1 MPQGVISALWPDS
14 VLTATLSCLA
24 SRGLVGSSFFLSLT
38 RPNSDIR
45 WVFNDTETWLFPQL
59 SRHPVSSRV
68 MQTLKVPFILSPYPA
83 SFLTLL
89 TGRYSIMNS
98 CKPSLNPHSS
108 KSPLMP
114 QFHRTSSV
122 STVKTAWQF
131 GTIPYAT
138 FSILYLACVWLSV
151 FPPQLNTCSYARG
164 RNYCLIEPV
173 RMLACERSLIKICW
187 VEWNTATWIIKD
199 SLYREACTPNP
210 SDSFGFS
217 IDRAA
222 QTTFFLPQRSA
233 LILFEPIQTR
243 TYNPIHS
250 GHP

>member
-89 TGRYSIMNS
+89 TGHYSIVNS

-114 QFHRTSSV
+114 QFHRTSNV

-164 RNYCLIEPV
+164 KNYC
-173 RMLACERSLIKICW
+173 S
-187 VEWNTATWIIKD
+187 
-199 SLYREACTPNP
+199 YRACTNVGMWEKLNKDLLSWMEYSKLDHKGQSLQGGMHTKP
-210 SDSFGFS
+210 
-217 IDRAA
+217 
-222 QTTFFLPQRSA
+222 
-233 LILFEPIQTR
+233 
-243 TYNPIHS
+243 
-250 GHP
+250 